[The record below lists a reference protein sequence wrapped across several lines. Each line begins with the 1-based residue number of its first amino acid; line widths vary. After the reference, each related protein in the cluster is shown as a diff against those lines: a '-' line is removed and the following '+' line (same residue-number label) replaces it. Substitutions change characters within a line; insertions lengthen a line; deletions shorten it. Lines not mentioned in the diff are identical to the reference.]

1 MHKQNTSNIE
11 KWWEKKN
18 INKHFLLQLKCVQT
32 IRSKLHLKGCIFGI
46 ICVLKVR
53 YVCFSPHGP
62 FSPGCFSQMDLKWME
77 ELLKHINF
85 HDSNF
90 CIAVIAI
97 IFNPLFWNVVRLTA
111 DNTSDIVATK

>member
-1 MHKQNTSNIE
+1 MTFNTFSI
-11 KWWEKKN
+11 
-18 INKHFLLQLKCVQT
+18 Q
-32 IRSKLHLKGCIFGI
+32 SKLHLKGCIFGI

-62 FSPGCFSQMDLKWME
+62 FSPGCFSQMDLNWME

-90 CIAVIAI
+90 CVAVIAI